1 MKVMVIVK
9 ANQESEAGTVP
20 SERMLTEMGAFNEE
34 LVNAGMM
41 LAGEGLRSSAK
52 GARVRFAG
60 GKPTVVSGPFVPAEE
75 QIAGFWLWQ
84 VKSLDEALEWAK
96 RIPTPEG
103 KPAEFEIRPVFEADD
118 FGQSLTPELREQE
131 ARLRARSEARSA
143 DVK

>member
-20 SERMLTEMGAFNEE
+20 SERLLTEMGAFNEE